1 MGDSI
6 YRALS
11 GAVWVSLGL
20 IGSFFHPGIV
30 KLYVTTVRR
39 RRIACPLCGWH
50 RPLVSRSKTMQRDAD
65 GLPRWD
71 IDPTEFPVLRYQDF
85 KGDSDISSMIDEAG
99 LREMADSPDP
109 VVREQYARIRRQIL
123 KLTDMVK

>member
-1 MGDSI
+1 
-6 YRALS
+6 
-11 GAVWVSLGL
+11 
-20 IGSFFHPGIV
+20 
-30 KLYVTTVRR
+30 
-39 RRIACPLCGWH
+39 
-50 RPLVSRSKTMQRDAD
+50 MQRDAD

-109 VVREQYARIRRQIL
+109 VLREQYARIRRQIL
-123 KLTDMVK
+123 KLTDMVR